1 MTLNG
6 IDISNWQSGIDIK
19 SVPADFIIVKATQGT
34 GYVSPTFAAQASAT
48 VEAGK
53 MLGLYHYIS
62 GGGASGEAANFAKA
76 AASYIGRALLA
87 IDWESAQN
95 KAWGDAAYLDAVV
108 AQVVAKTGVTPLIY
122 VSKAYL
128 SQVSDIASRHG
139 CGLWVA
145 QYANNSVTGYQPTPW
160 NEGSYQCAIR
170 QYSSSGRLNG
180 YAGSLDLDKFYGD
193 ADAWARYAGKASG
206 TAPAPAAAAPAP
218 TAPQIAV
225 DGIIGPA
232 TVRKW
237 QQVMGT
243 TVDGVV
249 SNQVDVS
256 YRPVL
261 RAVNHNKPYGASLL
275 VKAVQ
280 RTLGVTVDGL
290 LGPDTIKAMQRHL
303 GVTADGILGPA
314 TARALQTRLNGNR
327 F

>member
-1 MTLNG
+1 MTLDG

-19 SVPADFIIVKATQGT
+19 SVPADFVIVKATQGT
-34 GYVSPTFAAQASAT
+34 SYVSPAFAAQASAT
-48 VEAGK
+48 VGAGK
-53 MLGLYHYIS
+53 MLGLYHYVA
-62 GGGASGEAANFAKA
+62 GGDAAAEAANFAKA
-76 AASYIGRALLA
+76 AGPYVGRALLA
-87 IDWESAQN
+87 LDWESAQN

-108 AQVVAKTGVTPLIY
+108 AQVVAKTGVTPLVY
-122 VSKAYL
+122 VSRAYL
-128 SQVSDIASRHG
+128 PQVQDVASVRG

-145 QYANNSVTGYQPTPW
+145 QYADNNPTGYQDKPW
-160 NEGSYQCAIR
+160 NEGAFACAIR

-180 YAGSLDLDKFYGD
+180 YSGNLDLDKFYGD
-193 ADAWARYAGKASG
+193 ATAWSRYAGKASAAT
-206 TAPAPAAAAPAP
+206 TATVAAPSV
-218 TAPQIAV
+218 PQIAV
-225 DGIIGPA
+225 DGVIGPA

-256 YRPVL
+256 YRPAL

-280 RTLGVTVDGL
+280 RTLGVTADGL
-290 LGPDTIKAMQRHL
+290 LGPQTIKAMQRHL

-314 TARALQTRLNGNR
+314 TAGALQTRLNGNR